1 MKKNIIY
8 YLKQLIYF
16 ISSSQFFVITCFLL
30 FILVFIGTIDQ
41 EYIGL
46 YQAQIKYFSSFITFI
61 YLGPISIIIIGGY
74 ILIPLITI
82 GLLIK
87 LIFNGWPY
95 FKNIGILITHFGI
108 LFLLIGGIYS
118 IFSIEGNMGIHE
130 GNSSSYFLSNNRIE
144 LLFLENPLIKNKHK
158 KPLTINI
165 KNIDLFDNKNFNNNI
180 LPFYF
185 NIKKIIYNSGWRLN
199 INNKIEIFE
208 IISKNPDK
216 KSGLICN
223 LFNNKIHIFEDFSQ
237 IINTNLINSKINIL
251 LQKHRIKLPFKIK
264 LLKFKKE
271 FYPGSNIPKLF
282 KSIIEIQETILKQH
296 AIISMNKPL
305 NYKGYTIF
313 QSSYINSTQNN
324 SIQSVLSI
332 VYNNGRWF
340 PYIFGIITGVGLLL
354 HIIINFFISY
364 KK

>member
-1 MKKNIIY
+1 MKKNILY

-30 FILVFIGTIDQ
+30 FLLVFIGTIDQ

-46 YQAQIKYFSSFITFI
+46 YQAQIKYFSSFFTFI
-61 YLGPISIIIIGGY
+61 YLGPFSIIIIGGY
-74 ILIPLITI
+74 LLIPLITI
-82 GLLIK
+82 GLFLK
-87 LIFNGWPY
+87 LLSSNWITFR
-95 FKNIGILITHFGI
+95 KIGIFITHSGI

-118 IFSIEGNMGIHE
+118 IFSIEGNISIQE
-130 GNSSSYFLSNNRIE
+130 GNSSAYFLSNNRIE
-144 LLFLENPLIKNKHK
+144 LIFLEKPLIQHKIK

-165 KNIDLFDNKNFNNNI
+165 KNIDFKNINNNI

-185 NIKKIIYNSGWRLN
+185 NIKNVIYNSGWRLN
-199 INNKIEIFE
+199 TNNKIEVFE

-216 KSGLICN
+216 KSGLVLN
-223 LFNNKIHIFEDFSQ
+223 LFNNKIHLFEDFDQ
-237 IINTNLINSKINIL
+237 NIKTNLINSKMNIL
-251 LQKHRIKLPFKIK
+251 LQKYQIKLPFKIK

-271 FYPGSNIPKLF
+271 FYPSSNIPKLF
-282 KSIIEIQETILKQH
+282 KSIIEIQEPILKQH

-313 QSSYINSTQNN
+313 QSSYINNNKNN
-324 SIQSVLSI
+324 SIESVLSI

-340 PYIFGIITGVGLLL
+340 PYIFGIITGLGLLL
-354 HIIINFFISY
+354 HIIINFFISH

>member
-1 MKKNIIY
+1 MKKNILY

-30 FILVFIGTIDQ
+30 FLLVFIGTIDQ

-46 YQAQIKYFSSFITFI
+46 HQAQIKYFSSFMTFI
-61 YLGPISIIIIGGY
+61 YLGPLSIIIIGGY
-74 ILIPLITI
+74 LLIPLISFGLLLRLLLSNWINLKKI
-82 GLLIK
+82 GL
-87 LIFNGWPY
+87 F
-95 FKNIGILITHFGI
+95 ITHSGI

-118 IFSIEGNMGIHE
+118 IFSIEGNMSIKE
-130 GNSSSYFLSNNRIE
+130 GNTSSYFLSNNRIE
-144 LLFLENPLIKNKHK
+144 LIFVENPLIQNKIK

-165 KNIDLFDNKNFNNNI
+165 KNIDLFDNRNNNI

-199 INNKIEIFE
+199 TNNKIEIFE

-216 KSGLICN
+216 KSGIILD
-223 LFNNKIHIFEDFSQ
+223 LFNNKIHLFEDFKQ
-237 IINTNLINSKINIL
+237 NIKTKLINSKINIL
-251 LQKHRIKLPFKIK
+251 LQKYQIKLPFKIK

-271 FYPGSNIPKLF
+271 FYPSSNIPKLF
-282 KSIIEIQETILKQH
+282 KSIIEIQEPTLKQH

-313 QSSYINSTQNN
+313 QSSYINDNKNN

-340 PYIFGIITGVGLLL
+340 PYIFGIITGLGLLL
-354 HIIINFFISY
+354 HIIINFFISH